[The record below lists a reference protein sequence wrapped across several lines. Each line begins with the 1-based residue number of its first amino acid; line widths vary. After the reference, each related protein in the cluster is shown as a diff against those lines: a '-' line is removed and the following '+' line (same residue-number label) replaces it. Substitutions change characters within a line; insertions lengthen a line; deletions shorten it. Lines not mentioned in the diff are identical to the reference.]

1 MENEKF
7 VFEPQKDEYQ
17 FKLDQFEGPLDLL
30 LHLIKEA
37 KIDIKD
43 IFVSEITEQY
53 LLYMDNITEENM
65 DKAGEFI
72 EMAAT
77 LLEIKSKKL
86 IPKPEELPEGEETEE
101 QRLIRRLEE
110 YKLFKE
116 QSEKLKAIEN
126 VDRFFKEPEPGSGDV
141 RYVLGS
147 LSFDGL
153 LDSFAKLLARVQE
166 RAASV
171 PEKKI
176 EKERFTVAQ
185 KIAQIKD
192 TLMLKNK
199 VVFSEL
205 FEDAYDRIEVIN
217 TFLALLEL
225 LKHQVV
231 RAVQNGNFEE
241 IVIEKQENNAEW
253 NI

>member
-1 MENEKF
+1 MEENKF
-7 VFEPQKDEYQ
+7 VYEAKENEYQ

-30 LHLIKEA
+30 LHLVKEA

-53 LLYMDNITEENM
+53 LKYMETITEE
-65 DKAGEFI
+65 DVERSGEFI

-77 LLEIKSKKL
+77 LIEIKSKKL
-86 IPKPEELPEGEETEE
+86 LPKPEELPEGEETEE

-116 QSEKLKAIEN
+116 QSEKLKKIED
-126 VDRFFKEPEPGSGDV
+126 VDRLFKAPEPGSGDV
-141 RYVLGS
+141 KYVLGS

-153 LDSFAKLLARVQE
+153 LESFSKLLARVQA
-166 RAASV
+166 RASAIQ
-171 PEKKI
+171 EKKI

-192 TLMLKNK
+192 RLTEKKK
-199 VVFSEL
+199 VCFSEL
-205 FEDAYDRIEVIN
+205 FEDATDKIEVIN

-231 RAVQNGNFEE
+231 RAVQKKNFDE
-241 IVIEKQENNAEW
+241 IMIERQENNGKW
-253 NI
+253 II

>member
-1 MENEKF
+1 MEDSNKFIFEKKENECN
-7 VFEPQKDEYQ
+7 
-17 FKLDQFEGPLDLL
+17 FKLEQFEGPLDLL
-30 LHLIKEA
+30 LHLVKEA

-43 IFVSEITEQY
+43 IFVSQITEQY
-53 LLYMDNITEENM
+53 LNFMQSIKEEDI
-65 DKAGEFI
+65 DKAGEFV

-77 LLEIKSKKL
+77 LLEIKSKQL
-86 IPKPEELPEGEETEE
+86 LPKPEIVVEGEETEE

-116 QSEKLKAIEN
+116 QSEKLKNLEN
-126 VDRFFKEPEPGSGDV
+126 VNRFFKDPEPGSGDIK
-141 RYVLGS
+141 YVLGT

-153 LDSFAKLLARVQE
+153 LNSFAKLLARVQS
-166 RAASV
+166 RVDAV

-192 TLMLKNK
+192 VLMLKEK
-199 VVFSEL
+199 VYFSEL
-205 FEDAYDRIEVIN
+205 FENDFDKIEVIN

-225 LKHQVV
+225 LKHQFV
-231 RAVQNGNFEE
+231 RAVQEANFEE
-241 IVIEKQENNAEW
+241 ILIQRQENDLW
-253 NI
+253 NN